1 MVKYLKNPNS
11 LVKVDPEV
19 KSLLFYILQENIIM
33 IRKDDSEYGYN
44 HVTVISYNNGRYLDA
59 TEEEFLAFKDLCLNK
74 FN

>member
-1 MVKYLKNPNS
+1 MIKYLKNLKS
-11 LVKVDPEV
+11 AVKVDTEA
-19 KSLLFYILQENIIM
+19 KSLLFYVLQEKIIM

-44 HVTVISYNNGRYLDA
+44 HVTITSYDNGKYLDA

>member
-1 MVKYLKNPNS
+1 MIKYLKNLKS
-11 LVKVDPEV
+11 AVKVDTEA
-19 KSLLFYILQENIIM
+19 KSLLFYVLQEKIIM

-44 HVTVISYNNGRYLDA
+44 HVTITSYNNGKYLDA

>member
-11 LVKVDPEV
+11 VVKVDTEA
-19 KSLLFYILQENIIM
+19 KSLIFYILQENIIM